1 LSIRVKRQ
9 EALQVLQETYTL
21 PDFIFLD
28 LNMPRVNGRQCLI
41 QLKKDTK
48 LASIPVIIYS
58 TSKLD
63 ADRQETKELGSVFF
77 FLNPVR

>member
-1 LSIRVKRQ
+1 MSIRVKRQ